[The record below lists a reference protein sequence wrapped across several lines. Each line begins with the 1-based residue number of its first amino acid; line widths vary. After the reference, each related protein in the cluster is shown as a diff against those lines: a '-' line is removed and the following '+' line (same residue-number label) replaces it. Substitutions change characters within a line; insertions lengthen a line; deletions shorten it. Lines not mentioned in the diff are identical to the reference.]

1 MIIIDKNRSN
11 LSKNYRLERNK
22 QSFIIVLTGSEERHK
37 TRECHRCSPHLHLL
51 FRILASFPPFSPLD
65 SSLVC
70 LSTRDDSDQDSGNL
84 FEWRSP
90 ERLAVQWVSNTRW
103 VQHEQPEKRL
113 ARHGSG
119 AKNDDLQ
126 EAGGQSSQNQERYR
140 SS

>member
-37 TRECHRCSPHLHLL
+37 HARVIAVVLIFICSSASLPL
-51 FRILASFPPFSPLD
+51 F
-65 SSLVC
+65 
-70 LSTRDDSDQDSGNL
+70 
-84 FEWRSP
+84 
-90 ERLAVQWVSNTRW
+90 
-103 VQHEQPEKRL
+103 QHEQPEKRL